1 MNPSLLL
8 ILTSILT
15 SLSRLAV
22 PATARAATSAAG
34 AAPGCGRVVVESS
47 VEVAGPEFALS
58 DLLAPHSCPALV
70 QAAARVRLGAAPLT
84 GSERV
89 LEGEWVRAALMQL
102 GASAGIESESPSQ
115 SPSRSQ
121 AEPQAHS
128 QFEFWTVPERITVRR
143 AGQRASCADLSE
155 RIRALL
161 PASAARALSGRDV
174 ACGATARL
182 AQSAPLAVLK
192 TAWNPALESW
202 EIRARCVRPSDC
214 VPFLVRVRAGDGG
227 PQKAKATPPLPAAL
241 RAALPGAGLGP
252 DGAGPASSRESA
264 APGPRAERPLV
275 RPGQTATLV
284 WDQDGI
290 RLVIP
295 VVCLDTGG
303 AGEAVRA
310 RILRGG
316 RVVRAIVVNET
327 ELRAAS

>member
-1 MNPSLLL
+1 MNPFLTLVLTSLLTL
-8 ILTSILT
+8 
-15 SLSRLAV
+15 LSRLAA
-22 PATARAATSAAG
+22 PATARAATSAAS
-34 AAPGCGRVVVESS
+34 AAPLECGRVVVESS

-70 QAAARVRLGAAPLT
+70 QAAARVHLGAAPLT

-89 LEGEWVRAALMQL
+89 LEGERVRAALMQL

-115 SPSRSQ
+115 SQSQSRSQ
-121 AEPQAHS
+121 PQV
-128 QFEFWTVPERITVRR
+128 QTQFWTVPERITVRR

-161 PASAARALSGRDV
+161 PAAAARALSGRDV

-192 TAWNPALESW
+192 TAWNPGLDSW
-202 EIRARCVRPSDC
+202 EIWARCVRPADC

-227 PQKAKATPPLPAAL
+227 PQKAQATPPLPAAL
-241 RAALPGAGLGP
+241 RAALPAAGLGS
-252 DGAGPASSRESA
+252 DGVGADSSRESA
-264 APGPRAERPLV
+264 VAGPGAERPLV

-295 VVCLDTGG
+295 VVCLDPGG
-303 AGEAVRA
+303 PGEAVRA